1 MRKKQKIDEHEQFRL
16 ELKQR
21 LQWLLDRA
29 SKEKDYAARTGTFR
43 GGIEAIISSLE
54 K

>member
-1 MRKKQKIDEHEQFRL
+1 MRKKRVANEQEKFRF

-21 LQWLLDRA
+21 LQGILSRA
-29 SKEKDYAARTGTFR
+29 IKEKDYASKAGALR

>member
-1 MRKKQKIDEHEQFRL
+1 MRKKRKTDERKEFRL

-21 LQWLLDRA
+21 LQGVLDRA
-29 SKEKDYAARTGTFR
+29 VKEKDFATRAGTFR